1 MYKLLL
7 ALLLMINIS
16 AGAQTKTYDTTR
28 DVKNGQMVFNGP
40 ITFNDLFT
48 ETSFNWLQSGIDE
61 YKPVADA
68 MAVLQSRLKEYTI
81 VVFIGTWCDDS
92 HYLLPKF
99 TKVLQQVGY
108 PLTGVT
114 MFGTDREKKTKNGEQ
129 KQYNI
134 SLVPTIILLKD
145 GKEAGR
151 ITESALKSVEEDL
164 AKIIS
169 GK

>member
-1 MYKLLL
+1 MYKLLI

-16 AGAQTKTYDTTR
+16 ADAQTKAYDTSR

-40 ITFNDLFT
+40 ITFSDLFT
-48 ETSFNWLQSGIDE
+48 ETSFSWLQSGIDE

-92 HYLLPKF
+92 HYLLPKLV
-99 TKVLQQVGY
+99 KVLQQAGY
-108 PLTGVT
+108 LLTDVT
-114 MFGTDREKKTKNGEQ
+114 MYGADREKTTKNGEQ

-134 SLVPTIILLKD
+134 TLVPTIILFKD

-164 AKIIS
+164 VKIIL